1 MRASEEGVPPL
12 NAETLPEPQP
22 EPEDNGETPTL
33 GSIEEQEVLL
43 AICAQLQSPQDLG
56 RLACVSR
63 TFGGPTQ
70 WVGGGSE
77 SRSAVEESAR
87 RWVLA
92 RTPGAEGTRSEG
104 EQRGRSWLWRMHFIQ
119 ARRFVQVREN
129 TLSVDPVDVAPLAAF
144 QVSAVEGQPHSVR
157 LKFCLPDSDNTDYSM
172 RSIVGDEVLEPDGV
186 HELHVKLIEGPLSG
200 GQHFGVV
207 KDGAPVLIDAL
218 NRDRWWWSK
227 DGWAL
232 MQNGAHLFFRH
243 NTYHQDS
250 APMTH
255 VGESFTLAVDTA
267 LGELRARSDDG
278 SASVEYKMPDF
289 DPGARYRF
297 AVSFYSG
304 ARRGRRVEAIV
315 TR

>member
-1 MRASEEGVPPL
+1 MHASEEGVPPL

-33 GSIEEQEVLL
+33 GSIEEQEVLV

-63 TFGGPTQ
+63 AFGGPTQ
-70 WVGGGSE
+70 WAGGGSE
-77 SRSAVEESAR
+77 SRSVVEESAR

-92 RTPGAEGTRSEG
+92 RTPGAGSTRSEG

-119 ARRFVQVREN
+119 ARRFAQVREN
-129 TLSVDPVDVAPLAAF
+129 SLPVDPVDAAPLAAV

-157 LKFCLPDSDNTDYSM
+157 LKFCLPDSSNADGSM
-172 RSIVGDEVLEPDGV
+172 RCIVGDEVLEPDGV
-186 HELHVKLIEGPLSG
+186 HELHVKLIEGPIGG

-207 KDGAPVLIDAL
+207 KDGAPVLETLD
-218 NRDRWWWSK
+218 RDRWWWSK

-232 MQNGAHLFFRH
+232 MQNNANLFFRH
-243 NTYHQDS
+243 NTHQQDT
-250 APMTH
+250 APMTR

-278 SASVEYKMPDF
+278 SVLVEYKMPDF
-289 DPGARYRF
+289 DPDARYRF

-304 ARRGRRVEAIV
+304 VRRGRRVEAIV